1 MDMDP
6 RRSERGEGKIGLL
19 IALALLGAAIFVAV
33 KIVPVR
39 VNAYELKD
47 FIQEEVRGASL
58 RRDDKAIADR
68 IMKKAK
74 ELEVPLERKN
84 LKINRSNSEMMISA
98 RFEQTVDL
106 KVYRYVF
113 RFNET
118 ERAPL
123 F

>member
-6 RRSERGEGKIGLL
+6 RRSERGEGKVGLL
-19 IALALLGAAIFVAV
+19 IALALLGSVIFIAV
-33 KIVPVR
+33 KVVPIR

-47 FIQEEVRGASL
+47 FIKEEVRGASL

-84 LKINRSNSEMMISA
+84 LKVNRSNSEMMISA
-98 RFEQTVDL
+98 SFQQTIDL
-106 KVYRYVF
+106 KVYKYVF

>member
-1 MDMDP
+1 MDP

-33 KIVPVR
+33 KVVPVR

>member
-1 MDMDP
+1 MDP
-6 RRSERGEGKIGLL
+6 RRSERGEGKVGLL
-19 IALALLGAAIFVAV
+19 IALALLGSAIFVAV
-33 KIVPVR
+33 KVVPVR
-39 VNAYELKD
+39 VNAYEFKD
-47 FIQEEVRGASL
+47 FIQEEARGASL
-58 RRDDKAIADR
+58 RRDDKLIADR

-84 LKINRSNSEMMISA
+84 LKVNRSTSEMMISA
-98 RFEQTVDL
+98 SFQQTIDL
-106 KVYRYVF
+106 KVHKYVF

>member
-1 MDMDP
+1 MDS
-6 RRSERGEGKIGLL
+6 RRSERGEGKVGLL
-19 IALALLGAAIFVAV
+19 IALALIGSGIFVAV

-47 FIQEEVRGASL
+47 FIQEETRGASL

-84 LKINRSNSEMMISA
+84 LKVSRGTSEMVISA
-98 RFEQTVDL
+98 RFEQAVDL
-106 KVYRYVF
+106 KVYKYVF
-113 RFNET
+113 KFNET